1 MIRVLCTGVLACL
14 AWGSSFPG
22 SAAEPVA
29 KSRFKAG
36 DRAPDFSLRDR
47 EGNLLRLSDR
57 AYPGKE
63 LPRRPKQVL
72 LLDFF
77 ATDCKACREEL
88 PQIVELSKKR
98 KDIQVLLV
106 AIPEAEDGLRK
117 LEDFLKEHPVPFPV
131 LVDTYQSVA
140 RKYVATQDSIT
151 LPALF
156 LIGKSGRIR
165 AVWMGLEKD
174 LMSQVEKILPAP
186 AQPAAP

>member
-1 MIRVLCTGVLACL
+1 MLRLLWAVALACV
-14 AWGSSFPG
+14 AGASSVSS
-22 SAAEPVA
+22 SAAEPV

-47 EGNLLRLSDR
+47 EGNLIRLSDR

-63 LPRRPKQVL
+63 LPRRSKQVL

-88 PQIVELSKKR
+88 PQIVELARKR
-98 KDIQVLLV
+98 SDIQVLLV

-117 LEDFLKEHPVPFPV
+117 LEDFLKDHPVPFPV
-131 LVDTYQSVA
+131 LVDSYQTAA

-174 LMSQVEKILPAP
+174 LLSQVEKILPAP